1 MPLTC
6 VRFDAQDPSRD
17 VREPSVARS
26 AQMDLSRACSRL
38 FASSRETCTF
48 RTNVRSAPTG
58 VVIDRQ
64 WNHGK
69 RCAVIG
75 RMMAIGVTTY
85 GGPEALH
92 EIDVPPERLGATDL
106 RIRVTAAAVSP
117 TDTGVRSG
125 VRDDKPA
132 AQPPGAVPGMDA
144 AGEVVEVGA
153 DVDTGIA
160 VGDRVMAVV
169 VPSGPHGAYRSD
181 LVVPARSATRVPAG
195 TSDVE
200 AATLPMNG
208 LTARFALDSLQL
220 QPGQVLAVTGAAG
233 AFGGYVIQLAKA
245 DGITVVADAA
255 AMDRDLIEGLGA
267 DVVLPRGD
275 GFIQAVRER
284 YPDGVDGLADGALFN
299 ETALAAIKDGGRM
312 ATSRGWAGGDQDRVT
327 VVPVMVAQHA
337 LKWEALDRLRE
348 QVEDGVLTL
357 RVADVLPAT
366 QAAEAHR
373 RLEAGGVRGRLVLTF

>member
-1 MPLTC
+1 MFSP
-6 VRFDAQDPSRD
+6 VRVKSRD
-17 VREPSVARS
+17 LHVPHERFGQHLRV
-26 AQMDLSRACSRL
+26 
-38 FASSRETCTF
+38 
-48 RTNVRSAPTG
+48 
-58 VVIDRQ
+58 VVIDLQ
-64 WNHGK
+64 WNHGR

-200 AATLPMNG
+200 ATTLPMNG

-245 DGITVVADAA
+245 GGITVVADAA
-255 AMDRDLIEGLGA
+255 AKDRDLIEGLGA

-312 ATSRGWAGGDQDRVT
+312 
-327 VVPVMVAQHA
+327 
-337 LKWEALDRLRE
+337 
-348 QVEDGVLTL
+348 
-357 RVADVLPAT
+357 
-366 QAAEAHR
+366 R
-373 RLEAGGVRGRLVLTF
+373 RCEAGPAATKIASRSYRRWWRSTR